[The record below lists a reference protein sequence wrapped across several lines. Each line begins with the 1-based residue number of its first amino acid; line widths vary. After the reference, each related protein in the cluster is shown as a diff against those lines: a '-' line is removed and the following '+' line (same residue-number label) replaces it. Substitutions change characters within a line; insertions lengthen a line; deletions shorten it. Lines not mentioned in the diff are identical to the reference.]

1 MTFYERIGLVCRSI
15 PWGRVATY
23 GQLALLAGRP
33 QCPRQVGYL
42 LGHVFSGELPAH
54 RVVDRRGFLSGARSF
69 PTPDAQRLLLEAE
82 GVEVGP
88 GERVDL
94 ERWGWHTTPEEA
106 AALERAFAAEEGH
119 GTGGAED
126 GPH

>member
-1 MTFYERIGLVCRSI
+1 M
-15 PWGRVATY
+15 ATY

-54 RVVDRRGFLSGARSF
+54 RVVNRQGFLSGARSF
-69 PTPDAQRLLLEAE
+69 PTPDAQRRLLEAE

-106 AALERAFAAEEGH
+106 AALERAFAAEEDH